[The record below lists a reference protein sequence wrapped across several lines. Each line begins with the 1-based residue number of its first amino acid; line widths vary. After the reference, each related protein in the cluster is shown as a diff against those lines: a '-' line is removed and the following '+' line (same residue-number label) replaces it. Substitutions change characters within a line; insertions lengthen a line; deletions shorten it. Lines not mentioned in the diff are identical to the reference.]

1 MKNFVEVEGA
11 VAKIQLSHGF
21 VTLVDMADLE
31 LIADYRWYA
40 CEKVGRKTHYAMAN
54 HKGTQVQLHTLL
66 LPCGDDRIVDH
77 KNRNGLDNRRCN
89 LRRST
94 QSQNHA
100 NGPKYR
106 NNTSGYKGVVWV
118 GRANKYAAGISLN
131 GKRKHLGYFVDPMDA
146 AIAYNEAAIKT
157 WGEFAYL
164 NEVPNGI
171 QKTEKGVRK

>member
-1 MKNFVEVEGA
+1 MKNLVEIDGS
-11 VAKIQLSHGF
+11 VAKVKMSHGF
-21 VTLVDMADLE
+21 VTLVDKADLE

-40 CEKVGRKTHYAMAN
+40 HKRPRWKTHYVLAN
-54 HKGTQVQLHTLL
+54 DYSRKTMLQLHTLL
-66 LPCGDDRIVDH
+66 VPYSDGLVVDH

-89 LRRST
+89 LRRCT
-94 QSQNHA
+94 QAQNHA

-131 GKRKHLGYFVDPMDA
+131 GKRKHLGYFVDPIDA
-146 AIAYNEAAIKT
+146 AVAYNKAAFES

-164 NEVPNGI
+164 NDVNQNTNQIKEQG
-171 QKTEKGVRK
+171 